1 MKKLMVLTVAALAAT
16 ALMAAPTTTRKKGTK
31 SAAAAT
37 KSVMDEDDNEAQKD
51 PRDRILVDIPPRL
64 GRQTMFAAPSVSGAA
79 VVSGV
84 YTRPRQWIVL
94 EMKYTTFA
102 EFCDQLVFTWHVLLS
117 TKSSTLNRG
126 NSDVSPYSYFTTSV
140 TYQNIPDG
148 SHAASVVLPPSY
160 LERYGQPCTVGYT
173 ISDARGNV
181 LVLGCESVGTEVQ
194 GFAHPKSLEKAFWN
208 DPKIMNAKNKD
219 GNPMIEPR
227 QGLKDRSKTIWAMVN
242 PNDYEDVAQ

>member
-1 MKKLMVLTVAALAAT
+1 MNIKRFMVFATAMMVAAAVI
-16 ALMAAPTTTRKKGTK
+16 AAPTKSSSKKGGKSTK
-31 SAAAAT
+31 AAAAAAE
-37 KSVMDEDDNEAQKD
+37 EDNGPEAKV
-51 PRDRILVDIPPRL
+51 RIDQTPKL
-64 GRQTMFAAPSVSGAA
+64 GRSATLTFPGIDGPSTLNGRVF
-79 VVSGV
+79 
-84 YTRPRQWIVL
+84 TKPRQWIVL